1 MVLPYTAVFFDL
13 GYTLV
18 ETDRE
23 LTLGK
28 TLRGLGISREHTDL
42 ARAYHWVDKFYM
54 REQPGLLGKSP
65 TVFYRHYLSI
75 LLGLLRVDADVS
87 TVFEQ
92 LGQAGSLRGNWRLID
107 GAKESLLQ
115 LKEEGFR
122 LGLISNW
129 DASARAVLNETGL
142 AQLFDC
148 VVISSEVGTEK
159 PNPQIFLHALNQL
172 GQRPDRALYV
182 GDNYYDDVIGARQVG
197 MDAVVINRF
206 GRFGIEEIADCDVF
220 GSVKEVTENLM
231 LTQDGISRLR
241 VRKL

>member
-18 ETDRE
+18 KTDRE
-23 LTLGK
+23 LTLQK
-28 TLRGLGISREHTDL
+28 TLDALGISRDQTEI
-42 ARAYHWVDKFYM
+42 ARAYHWVDKYYM

-87 TVFEQ
+87 SVFEQ
-92 LGQAGSLRGNWRLID
+92 LVQTGSLRGNWQLMD

-115 LKEEGFR
+115 LKEEGFQ

-129 DASARAVLNETGL
+129 DASARTVLAETGL
-142 AQLFDC
+142 APLFDC

-159 PNPQIFLHALNQL
+159 PNPQIFLHALSQL
-172 GQRPDRALYV
+172 GLSSQQTLYV
-182 GDNYYDDVIGARQVG
+182 GDNYYDDVIGARRVG

-206 GRFGIEEIADCDVF
+206 GRFGIEEITDCDVF
-220 GSVKEVTENLM
+220 ASVKEVT
-231 LTQDGISRLR
+231 QDLR
-241 VRKL
+241 VPQERISKLGAQKP